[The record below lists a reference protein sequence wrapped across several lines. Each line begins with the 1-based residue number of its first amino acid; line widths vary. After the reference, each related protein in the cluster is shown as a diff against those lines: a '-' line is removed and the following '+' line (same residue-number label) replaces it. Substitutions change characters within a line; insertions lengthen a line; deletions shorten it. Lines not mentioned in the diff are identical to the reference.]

1 VTTVSRRHKYGA
13 KRETVDGI
21 EFHSRLEAR
30 WYRTLRLLEHAG
42 EISNLRLQVPF
53 TLLDK
58 APGQRAATYLAD
70 FVFMENGKTVV
81 VEAKGKWTQVAR
93 LKMKLFRARYPDVEV
108 RIVQA

>member
-58 APGQRAATYLAD
+58 APGQRAAA
-70 FVFMENGKTVV
+70 ENETFSRQVSGRRGSDRSG
-81 VEAKGKWTQVAR
+81 VETGERGTGQ
-93 LKMKLFRARYPDVEV
+93 
-108 RIVQA
+108 